1 MEARE
6 NAPQPPTRI
15 IEMKLPI
22 TWLITISLPILWAAV
37 QLYFTVGAL
46 KDTVTEL
53 RSTVGILTKST
64 TDTQREISLLGYRM
78 DALEDDMKD
87 IKHGNPRTGK

>member
-6 NAPQPPTRI
+6 NAQQPPTRI
-15 IEMKLPI
+15 FEMKLPV

-64 TDTQREISLLGYRM
+64 TDTQQQISLLGYRM

-87 IKHGNPRTGK
+87 IKHGNPKTGK

>member
-6 NAPQPPTRI
+6 NIQQAPTRI
-15 IEMKLPI
+15 FEMKLPI

-37 QLYFTVGAL
+37 QLYFTVGVL

-53 RSTVGILTKST
+53 RSTVSILTKST
-64 TDTQREISLLGYRM
+64 TDTQREISLLGYRIN
-78 DALEDDMKD
+78 ALEDDMKD
-87 IKHGNPRTGK
+87 IKHDNPKIGK

>member
-6 NAPQPPTRI
+6 NAQQPPTRI
-15 IEMKLPI
+15 FEMKLPI
-22 TWLITISLPILWAAV
+22 TWLITISLPILWAPV

-64 TDTQREISLLGYRM
+64 TDTQQQISLLGYRM

-87 IKHGNPRTGK
+87 IKHGNPKTGK

>member
-15 IEMKLPI
+15 FEMKLPI

-53 RSTVGILTKST
+53 HSTVGILAKST

-78 DALEDDMKD
+78 DKLEGDLKD
-87 IKHGNPRTGK
+87 IKHGKEQQ

>member
-6 NAPQPPTRI
+6 NAQQPPTRI
-15 IEMKLPI
+15 FEMKLPI

-64 TDTQREISLLGYRM
+64 TDTQQQISLLGYRM

-87 IKHGNPRTGK
+87 IKHGSPKTGK

>member
-6 NAPQPPTRI
+6 NAQQPPTRI
-15 IEMKLPI
+15 FEMKLPI

-78 DALEDDMKD
+78 DKIEGALEEY
-87 IKHGNPRTGK
+87 KHDKATGK

>member
-6 NAPQPPTRI
+6 NAQQPPTRI
-15 IEMKLPI
+15 FEMKLPI

-37 QLYFTVGAL
+37 QLYFTVGVL
-46 KDTVTEL
+46 KNTVTEL
-53 RSTVGILTKST
+53 RSTVGILAKST

-78 DALEDDMKD
+78 DKIETDLGDMKHEKD
-87 IKHGNPRTGK
+87 MGK

>member
-1 MEARE
+1 MEAQG
-6 NAPQPPTRI
+6 NTQQPTRI
-15 IEMKLPI
+15 FEMRLPI

-53 RSTVGILTKST
+53 RSTVGILTKSA
-64 TDTQREISLLGYRM
+64 TDTQHEISLLGYRM
-78 DALEDDMKD
+78 DALEKEVRGDD
-87 IKHGNPRTGK
+87 HGKN

>member
-15 IEMKLPI
+15 FEMKLPI
-22 TWLITISLPILWAAV
+22 TWLITISLPFLWAAV

-78 DALEDDMKD
+78 DKLEGDLKD
-87 IKHGNPRTGK
+87 IKHGKEQQ

>member
-6 NAPQPPTRI
+6 NAQQPPTRI
-15 IEMKLPI
+15 FEMKLPV

-78 DALEDDMKD
+78 DKIETALGEMKHEKDM
-87 IKHGNPRTGK
+87 GK

>member
-6 NAPQPPTRI
+6 NAKQPPTRI
-15 IEMKLPI
+15 FEMKLPI

-53 RSTVGILTKST
+53 RSTVGILAKST
-64 TDTQREISLLGYRM
+64 TDTQQQISLLGYRM
-78 DALEDDMKD
+78 DKLEGDLKD
-87 IKHGNPRTGK
+87 IKHGKEQQ

>member
-6 NAPQPPTRI
+6 NAQQPPIRI
-15 IEMKLPI
+15 FEMKLPV

-53 RSTVGILTKST
+53 RSTVGILAKST
-64 TDTQREISLLGYRM
+64 TDTQQQISLLGYRM
-78 DALEDDMKD
+78 DKLEGDLKD
-87 IKHGNPRTGK
+87 IKHGKEQQ

>member
-6 NAPQPPTRI
+6 NAQQPPTRI
-15 IEMKLPI
+15 FEMKLPV

-64 TDTQREISLLGYRM
+64 TDTQQQISLLGYRM
-78 DALEDDMKD
+78 DKLEGDLKD
-87 IKHGNPRTGK
+87 IKHGKEQQ